1 MKVERA
7 RRYQRPAT
15 ARYYSLCPGRMLMN
29 FFISAALFRC
39 EVSNMHTASSL
50 DSGGVLHSPTASSRL
65 RLFCFPYAGA
75 GASVFRAWA
84 KDLPSEIEV
93 IPVQLPGRESR
104 VREAP
109 YTQLAPLLATL
120 AGDLTARM
128 EPPFAFFGHSMGAL
142 LCYELARRMRD
153 ESKPTPTH
161 IFVSGRRALPIPDDE
176 PPLHTLG
183 DEKLTEK
190 LRAFNGTPEE
200 IFQHPELL
208 SFWLAILRADF
219 AVCADYAYADAAPLD
234 CPISAFGGL
243 NDEYVSRDEMAAWRS
258 LTQGAFRLRMFPGDH
273 FFLHSSRQLL
283 LRAIAEDLGALPLR
297 LKG

>member
-1 MKVERA
+1 
-7 RRYQRPAT
+7 
-15 ARYYSLCPGRMLMN
+15 
-29 FFISAALFRC
+29 
-39 EVSNMHTASSL
+39 MHTASSL
-50 DSGGVLHSPTASSRL
+50 DPRGVLRPPTAPSRL

-93 IPVQLPGRESR
+93 VPVQLPGRESR

-109 YTQLAPLLATL
+109 FTQLAPLLATL
-120 AGDLTARM
+120 AGNLAAQM

-142 LCYELARRMRD
+142 LCYELARRLRD
-153 ESKPTPTH
+153 EGKPAPVH
-161 IFVSGRRALPIPDDE
+161 LFISGRRALPIPDDE
-176 PPLHTLG
+176 PPLHTL
-183 DEKLTEK
+183 DDQKLGEK

-200 IFQHPELL
+200 IFQYPELL

-219 AVCADYAYADAAPLD
+219 AVCAGYAYAAATPLD
-234 CPISAFGGL
+234 CSISAFGGL
-243 NDEYVSRDEMAAWRS
+243 DDAYVSRDEMAAWRS

-283 LRAIAEDLGALPLR
+283 LRAIVEDLGAPTLG
-297 LKG
+297 LKGESVSIVE